1 MSSKHGLWTG
11 IFKFRIKS
19 IHNEKGMI
27 VTKAADAPKLCTR
40 ELRLN
45 REKRNR
51 LKGERLFSP
60 HRFFYK
66 SIVNVKGMTIISHR
80 LCPVPINR

>member
-1 MSSKHGLWTG
+1 
-11 IFKFRIKS
+11 
-19 IHNEKGMI
+19 
-27 VTKAADAPKLCTR
+27 VTKVAVAPMLCAR

-45 REKRNR
+45 RRKGNR
-51 LKGERLFSP
+51 LKRERPFSP

-66 SIVNVKGMTIISHR
+66 PIMNVRGMIVISHR

>member
-11 IFKFRIKS
+11 TFKFRIKS

-27 VTKAADAPKLCTR
+27 VTKVADAPKLCAR

-45 REKRNR
+45 RGKRALTLR
-51 LKGERLFSP
+51 GKGYPVLIDFS
-60 HRFFYK
+60 
-66 SIVNVKGMTIISHR
+66 ISQ
-80 LCPVPINR
+80 

>member
-1 MSSKHGLWTG
+1 MVYGQVPSNSGL
-11 IFKFRIKS
+11 KAY
-19 IHNEKGMI
+19 EKGMI
-27 VTKAADAPKLCTR
+27 VTKATDAPKLCAR

-45 REKRNR
+45 RGKGTD
-51 LKGERLFSP
+51 LKGKRLFNP

-66 SIVNVKGMTIISHR
+66 SIVNVKGMTVISHR